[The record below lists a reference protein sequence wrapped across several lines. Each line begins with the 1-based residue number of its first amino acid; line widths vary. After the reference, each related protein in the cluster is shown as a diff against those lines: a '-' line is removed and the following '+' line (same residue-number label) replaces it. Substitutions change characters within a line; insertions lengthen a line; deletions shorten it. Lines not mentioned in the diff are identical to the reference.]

1 MKWKK
6 ILLVLIFILLKMAG
20 RVSKASTG
28 RNQSVLI
35 EETIQ
40 EFNKSRP
47 KSSGE
52 RYVVTLSLTS
62 GVELKDKLCE

>member
-1 MKWKK
+1 
-6 ILLVLIFILLKMAG
+6 MAG
-20 RVSKASTG
+20 RVSVTG

-52 RYVVTLSLTS
+52 RYFVTLSLTS